1 MNIATATLVAEIV
14 GATGVIASLLF
25 LALETRKSTLTM
37 RASLSNDVLTAT
49 AELNDVLLA
58 DPELRRVT
66 SKATDPSMS
75 LDDFSLEEKDAV
87 IYLGRALF
95 MRFEGIYMLYKQGL
109 VELLVW
115 ESRRGIAA
123 GLIKL
128 PIWKEYWETEQK
140 IGMFTKEFVAAMNS
154 GVASEF
160 PPPISASVT

>member
-1 MNIATATLVAEIV
+1 M
-14 GATGVIASLLF
+14 
-25 LALETRKSTLTM
+25 
-37 RASLSNDVLTAT
+37 
-49 AELNDVLLA
+49 LLA

-109 VELLVW
+109 VEPPVW
-115 ESRRGIAA
+115 ESRRSIAA
-123 GLIKL
+123 GLIQL